1 MCNIEYAN
9 AYSEVIGILK
19 YIPTKDYNK
28 IPKNRIEL
36 FELNSNKN
44 YSFNYNPTK
53 TLKEQNV
60 SKRAQA
66 IMAILYRDYW
76 ASDIERKKI
85 LESQARDREILEN
98 QKKSSK
104 DIEEIFKARSD
115 NFKIEKQEMMV
126 IQPVKKDNILDKIIS
141 RIKQIFKH

>member
-1 MCNIEYAN
+1 MGNIEYAN

-19 YIPTKDYNK
+19 YMPIEKYNK
-28 IPKNRIEL
+28 IPKERIEL
-36 FELNSNKN
+36 FEENSNKN
-44 YSFNYNPTK
+44 YLFNYNPAM

-76 ASDIERKKI
+76 ATDTEREKI
-85 LESQARDREILEN
+85 LESQARDREILEG

-126 IQPVKKDNILDKIIS
+126 IQPVKKDSILDKIIG
-141 RIKQIFKH
+141 RIKEIFKH

>member
-19 YIPTKDYNK
+19 HIPTEEYNK
-28 IPKNRIEL
+28 IPKERIEL
-36 FELNSNKN
+36 FEENSNKN
-44 YSFNYNPTK
+44 YLFNYNPSM

-66 IMAILYRDYW
+66 IIAILYRDYW
-76 ASDIERKKI
+76 ASDTEREKI
-85 LESQARDREILEN
+85 LESQARDREILEG

-126 IQPVKKDNILDKIIS
+126 IQPVKKDSMLDKIIS
-141 RIKQIFKH
+141 RIKEIFKH